1 MSDTAVAAP
10 SDRVKIRYLRIS
22 PDNRKIY
29 GAMAA
34 VIKDGIAYIGWS
46 VVHPKDICVKKLA
59 RKIAIDRATK
69 RKCGHTI
76 PNRAAAEIQTFA
88 EKISEK
94 LGINAAD
101 VWVMSGGEEI
111 RPLVS

>member
-10 SDRVKIRYLRIS
+10 SDHVKVRYLRVS
-22 PDNRKIY
+22 PDDRKIY

-76 PNRAAAEIQTFA
+76 PIRAADEVLTFA
-88 EKISEK
+88 TKIHEK
-94 LGINAAD
+94 LGINTAD
-101 VWVMSGGEEI
+101 IWVISGGEEYT
-111 RPLVS
+111 PLNI